1 MENNT
6 FHSMHPNLLK
16 SMVLKRLLFFLV
28 VSISVLVGY
37 FIRVQDWFT
46 SVILF
51 SVLGG
56 FFIIFLGLLW
66 LAKAHFNRKKFK
78 ISDKH
83 IAYQEG
89 LIFQRETTVPFTRIQ
104 HIEIDEGPLER
115 YFGLATLSI
124 YTAGDSGRDLK
135 INGLELQ
142 KAQEIKTFISNFMKD
157 E

>member
-1 MENNT
+1 
-6 FHSMHPNLLK
+6 
-16 SMVLKRLLFFLV
+16 
-28 VSISVLVGY
+28 
-37 FIRVQDWFT
+37 
-46 SVILF
+46 
-51 SVLGG
+51 
-56 FFIIFLGLLW
+56 LW

-78 ISDKH
+78 ISHKH